1 MKQIFGKWVMAVVLM
16 LMPMIGA
23 YAGSNRTQVNLP
35 QSAGYTLQ
43 PGNMYIVRTSMT
55 INATAGNGLNVAAKG
70 SGQAPVLYIPA
81 GVTLTVTGANANGQ
95 TGAGAGIYVPSNAEL
110 IITGA
115 GKLVATGGNAANG
128 GNGERGYNAGGDDPR
143 YSSRTQDE
151 KVGDGNEWKIYQS
164 GAGGKGGY
172 GGGGAGAGIGGIGGN
187 GGNGGIGGAAR
198 FFQETGESST
208 SQKDGKDGAAGGAG
222 AKGAVMGKVYV
233 MGTVNVT
240 ATAGN
245 AGTAGGAGG
254 NQGCTLWNKIDGYN
268 NVAGGGGGGAG
279 GGAGHAAY
287 GIGAGGRGAG
297 GGGGGGSGAVDWS
310 LYRPNTDDNSYG
322 HGGSATSGGGK
333 GNTDGGNGVNNLRPR
348 DTGKAGI
355 ISIIFYK
362 EGGTGGA
369 AGVAGAAAT
378 TADNGYL
385 YVGPNATVNETTG
398 NTPSD
403 YKGTKETTAPADM
416 MVTIT
421 FVNNEFKSDGS
432 EVSGPETLGSE
443 SIEIGSTL
451 SAISSP
457 YILSA
462 TSKYFAGYYSSDKGA
477 GTRIYK
483 GDGSCAISAMP
494 FSSNQ
499 TLYAHFSHNQHNV
512 SWDYTYSYDNSG
524 ATAYADVAEGD
535 RVQKAKLTF
544 YFRDGTSESRVLTA
558 ASVTRPGGSTPA
570 ADNHLTTTGAITL
583 VTSGTE
589 NLSGNTITIVLDD
602 SKLSQFIDYKF
613 DALNNDGTTIPTNW
627 LLSTNRDTHT
637 TTISFAGAN
646 ADKCFN
652 QTWTVTLKGLKVY
665 PDVIFVKP
673 MFAEPDGSTYEII
686 SQLKDN
692 GTIHYDGVQ
701 CSKGAE
707 TAEQCTYTGSFPVWK
722 YKDAT
727 NSYKNKIGLVGFI
740 LGGKKY
746 YMDATPGNVHSD
758 MISPDT
764 YNSANNISL
773 YTAGQPILDIKMDVE
788 ASVIPVLRLMPGHA
802 DATLASGTPSILV
815 NEARDGNY
823 SLNGYK
829 AVRYGYNQIG
839 WSATEGST
847 TAEYAM
853 DASLAGITGALTLY
867 AVWNGATPPV
877 FHPQS
882 FTYADDKATLNLI
895 VTDDSQV
902 NKLYK
907 YITSEDK
914 GDNPSSFDPSVWTE
928 VSITPAASV
937 TVNIETTTLPHAYF
951 YFKAVDNEGAV
962 AYAASGEQKTDGIS
976 PKIEADHS
984 GIVCATAVTFTLT
997 DNNNVKKIEVKQG
1010 TGSWTTVSATTT
1022 SSDKSKTYTIAVP
1035 ADASAEGKYSIRVTD
1050 AADNVTTLEDAVTV
1064 YKEHNF
1070 TTTHEAKMPTA
1081 TEAGYKKKIT
1091 VCSHNCGYV
1100 KVEGETDPK
1109 PIEDYYLPAG
1119 SVLTM
1124 VDNNDVSTTLAATE
1138 TVNEAL
1144 TGIKEDASL
1153 ATAKFVVITANT
1165 DVDSEKTNKSFVDP
1179 DREIYLD
1186 LNGNSLRWYKD
1197 DNGTPDNT
1205 ADDVD
1210 KFTTFTGN
1218 ENVTIYLK
1226 DDGFLQ
1232 YGNYSKVTNTPIFYA
1247 RNLMPPYFD
1256 AGIRS
1261 GCWQALFL
1269 PFDCDASWYIDFG
1282 TLQYVQIGTGTDDTK
1297 LVISRGVDK
1306 LYHYYP
1312 HFVRTANGTVN
1323 FKVKDP
1329 TTGGALTTLYA
1340 KETPTEISV
1349 SDKDGNTGTYTMKG
1363 SLDENDNVATSDR
1376 AYWVLTNGGIFTW
1389 AKATSVE
1396 DATKSHQRP
1405 YHWVVYDKG
1414 SHSGA
1419 KPARALSMVFV
1430 DANSTGIDEV
1440 KTAVESDA
1448 IYDINGRKMQN
1459 TDALAPGIYISN
1471 GKKFVIR

>member
-16 LMPMIGA
+16 LMPLIGA

-35 QSAGYTLQ
+35 NSPGYTLQ
-43 PGNMYIVRTSMT
+43 PGNMYIVRESMT

-81 GVTLTVTGANANGQ
+81 GVTLTVKGANANGQ

-128 GNGERGYNAGGDDPR
+128 GAGEKGQNGGGDAHASETEDHKIGEG
-143 YSSRTQDE
+143 SSY
-151 KVGDGNEWKIYQS
+151 KLYQS

-297 GGGGGGSGAVDWS
+297 GGAGGGSGAVDWS
-310 LYRPNTDDNSYG
+310 LYKPNTDDNSYG

-369 AGVAGAAAT
+369 AGVAGAIAT

-385 YVGPNATVNETTG
+385 YVGTGATVNGTTG
-398 NTPSD
+398 NIPSD

-512 SWDYTYSYDNSG
+512 AWDYTYDKISELG
-524 ATAYADVAEGD
+524 TAEVPEDS
-535 RVQKAKLTF
+535 RITKTRLTF
-544 YFRDGTSESRVLTA
+544 YFRDGSSTYRDITAGTPSIQTSGHLTA
-558 ASVTRPGGSTPA
+558 KS
-570 ADNHLTTTGAITL
+570 AITL
-583 VTSGTE
+583 VPTGTE
-589 NLSGNTITIVLDD
+589 NLTGNDITIVIPDE
-602 SKLSQFIDYKF
+602 KLSQFTSYTF
-613 DALNNDGTTIPTNW
+613 AALKDDSHVSADVTKW
-627 LLSTNRDTHT
+627 LVSTKASEHT
-637 TTISFAGAN
+637 TTISFTGADASN
-646 ADKCFN
+646 CFD

-665 PDVIFVKP
+665 PEVIFVKP
-673 MFAEPDGSTYEII
+673 MFEEGGTYKVI
-686 SQLKDN
+686 SQLEN
-692 GTIHYDGVQ
+692 QGGVHYDGVQ
-701 CSKGAE
+701 CAW
-707 TAEQCTYTGSFPVWK
+707 TAVPADNAPSCTYTGQYPVWNFGG
-722 YKDAT
+722 Y
-727 NSYKNKIGLVGFI
+727 NYKIGLVGFI
-740 LGGKKY
+740 LNGQKY
-746 YMDATPGNVHSD
+746 YMDSTPGDVHSD

-764 YNSANNISL
+764 YSSNDNIS
-773 YTAGQPILDIKMDVE
+773 TVTNHRDIKMDVE

-853 DASLAGITGALTLY
+853 DASLTDITGALTLY

-902 NKLYK
+902 NKLYQ
-907 YITSEDK
+907 YITDEDK
-914 GDNPSSFDPSVWTE
+914 GSDPSTFAESVWTE

-937 TVNIETTTLPHAYF
+937 TVNIETNTLPKAFF

-1035 ADASAEGKYSIRVTD
+1035 ADASAEGTYSIRVTD

-1064 YKEHNF
+1064 YKEHVF

-1153 ATAKFVVITANT
+1153 ATAKFVVITKDTNIDPESTVT
-1165 DVDSEKTNKSFVDP
+1165 DIFDPFESSSEK
-1179 DREIYLD
+1179 EIYLD
-1186 LNGNSLRWYKD
+1186 LNGKSLLVNDAAY
-1197 DNGTPDNT
+1197 NGIE
-1205 ADDVD
+1205 
-1210 KFTTFTGN
+1210 GN
-1218 ENVTIYLK
+1218 KHVTIYLK

-1261 GCWQALFL
+1261 GCWQALYL

-1282 TLQYVQIGTGTDDTK
+1282 TLQYVQIGDGTDDTK
-1297 LVISRGVDK
+1297 LVISRGVDQ
-1306 LYHYYP
+1306 LHHYTP

-1329 TTGGALTTLYA
+1329 TTGEALTTLYA
-1340 KETPTEISV
+1340 KQEPTPRIDV
-1349 SDKDGNTGTYTMKG
+1349 KDENGNTGRYQMCG
-1363 SLDENDNVATSDR
+1363 SLDEDDNVASADK
-1376 AYWVLTNGGIFTW
+1376 AYWVLRNDGLFTW
-1389 AKATSVE
+1389 AKAESEGTTE
-1396 DATKSHQRP
+1396 KKSHQRP
-1405 YHWVVYDKG
+1405 YHWVIYDNNPPAG
-1414 SHSGA
+1414 STHA
-1419 KPARALSMVFV
+1419 KALSMVFV

-1440 KTAVESDA
+1440 KTMVETDAV
-1448 IYDINGRKMQN
+1448 YDINGRKMQSGA
-1459 TDALAPGIYISN
+1459 ALAPGIYISN